1 MSFMRL
7 LTTLCVNLLSG
18 GGAHHNRARPRF
30 MPFAHV
36 SPWEPEHEQTD

>member
-1 MSFMRL
+1 MIFLRL
-7 LTTLCVNLLSG
+7 RATLGVNLLSG
-18 GGAHHNRARPRF
+18 GDAHHNRARPRF